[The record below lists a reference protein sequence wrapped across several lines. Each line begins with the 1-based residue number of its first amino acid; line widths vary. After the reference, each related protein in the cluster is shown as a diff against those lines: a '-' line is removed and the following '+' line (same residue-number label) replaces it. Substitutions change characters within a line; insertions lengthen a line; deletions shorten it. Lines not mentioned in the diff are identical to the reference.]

1 MKGLWIV
8 EWPMA
13 QTVAGG
19 ETVEHWECV
28 MGAAT
33 YEISRVYG
41 GDCTREE
48 LLQACIAKARLEQ
61 DAFDVTVPKEYNRS
75 RGSVRRRREA

>member
-1 MKGLWIV
+1 MEKYWIV
-8 EWPMA
+8 GWPMA

-19 ETVEHWECV
+19 EAVEHRECV

-48 LLQACIAKARLEQ
+48 LLQACITKARLEQ
-61 DAFDVTVPKEYNRS
+61 DAFDVTIPKEYNIS